1 MAKDE
6 ETLTWIANGGNPWF
20 RDLGA
25 WKKKKKKK
33 KGFVWI
39 GQPQS
44 AYVALSYLFSPARET
59 IASGLGFRNNSAI
72 FFIGILGRF
81 SLNALTNYRELIGVH
96 CFLSAKKRLPS
107 CDI

>member
-6 ETLTWIANGGNPWF
+6 EILTWIANGGNPWLRWF

-25 WKKKKKKK
+25 WKKKKKKKKK

-44 AYVALSYLFSPARET
+44 AYVGLSYLFSPARET
-59 IASGLGFRNNSAI
+59 IASGLSFRNDSAI
-72 FFIGILGRF
+72 FYIGVLGKF
-81 SLNALTNYRELIGVH
+81 SLNALTNYRELKGVH
-96 CFLSAKKRLPS
+96 CFL
-107 CDI
+107 